1 MKMESNF
8 EFKKMLLKI
17 ACVCIS
23 MIIKIEDFDFD
34 KNHTKMFW
42 YIKFLRKH
50 WFVQNQCVLGS
61 IK

>member
-1 MKMESNF
+1 MESNF

-17 ACVCIS
+17 ACVGIS
-23 MIIKIEDFDFD
+23 MITKIEDFDFD

-50 WFVQNQCVLGS
+50 
-61 IK
+61 